1 MEQLSPLYD
10 SIIQGAAVLITAGV
24 GIGVVYLRSYVKAKI
39 ENEQIEKSVLT
50 TLDVADSSLRSVI
63 LGLSTNLKVKL
74 ADGKLDPAEIKEIQ
88 DATLTKVTKE
98 VAPAMLKRA
107 EAHVGDL
114 TTYLLT
120 RVEGN
125 LQAVDKVTN

>member
-1 MEQLSPLYD
+1 MEQFSSLFD
-10 SIIQGAAVLITAGV
+10 SVIQGAAVLITAGV
-24 GIGVVYLRSYVKAKI
+24 GVGVVYLRSYVKAKI

-63 LGLSTNLKVKL
+63 LGLSSDLKLKL

-88 DATLTKVTKE
+88 AATLTKVVKE
-98 VAPAMLKRA
+98 VAPVMLKRA

-120 RVEGN
+120 RVEGKI
-125 LQAVDKVTN
+125 QEADRVTR